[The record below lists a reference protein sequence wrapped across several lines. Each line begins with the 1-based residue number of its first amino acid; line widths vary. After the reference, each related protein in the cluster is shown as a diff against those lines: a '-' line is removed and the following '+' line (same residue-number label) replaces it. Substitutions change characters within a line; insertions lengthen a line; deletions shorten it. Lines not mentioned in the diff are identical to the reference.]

1 MPASSGHHHRPPR
14 VRKLGNPGRLT
25 GPETTPE
32 PVPEPQIGPVG
43 PKRGGT
49 KSARGRIQQQVR
61 AELTPAHQWQPSAGR
76 ALCSCGWTPPAGAN
90 ARAAWRDHVKVL
102 IAREVVSRRN
112 EQGGWRFR

>member
-61 AELTPAHQWQPSAGR
+61 AELTPAHQWQPSAGGR
-76 ALCSCGWTPPAGAN
+76 S
-90 ARAAWRDHVKVL
+90 ARAAG
-102 IAREVVSRRN
+102 RRRPVPTP
-112 EQGGWRFR
+112 ERPGETMSKC